1 MSQTF
6 DWFLTWIMFFLSE
19 IDDVIVIYCNSFF
32 CFFLIDSHWDVG
44 GVYLLHQSVCR
55 DRLQLLDFYSEQNL
69 DPELLK
75 IFG

>member
-6 DWFLTWIMFFLSE
+6 DWFLTWIMFFFLIE
-19 IDDVIVIYCNSFF
+19 IDDVLVIYCNSFV
-32 CFFLIDSHWDVG
+32 FLIDSHWDVG

-69 DPELLK
+69 DPKLLK